1 MNVAVLLSGGVD
13 SSVALRLLQEQTK
26 YPITSITAFYLK
38 IWLEDEVSYLGSCPW
53 EDDLHYAR
61 QVCEQA
67 GVPLE
72 VVPLQTEYYNRV
84 VEYALAELRLGRTPS
99 PDIFCN
105 QRIKFGAFYHRVGRE
120 FDLVVSGH
128 YAHTETSTD
137 GLTHLL
143 RAPDPVKDQSYFLSH
158 LSQDQVAK
166 LYFPLGNLQKNQV
179 RELAQ
184 AYDLPNKDR
193 RDSQGICFLG
203 NIKYP
208 DFVRHYL
215 GEQPGE
221 IRDLTTG
228 KVLGA
233 HKGFW
238 FHTIGQRSGLGL
250 GNGPWYVVHKEPKEN
265 VVFVSHQDHLPK
277 YVKRE
282 FEISDLTWITGT
294 DPATNLPKGLN
305 PSTLEELNHGLTVKL
320 RHGPELTPAQVR
332 WADTEGDFKREYSS
346 TAEHETT
353 NQILAPNQTQTT
365 PVNPTLVVTL
375 EEPDQGVAPGQFTV
389 LYRGR
394 ECIGSGKI
402 QEFWDRM
409 G

>member
-1 MNVAVLLSGGVD
+1 M
-13 SSVALRLLQEQTK
+13 
-26 YPITSITAFYLK
+26 
-38 IWLEDEVSYLGSCPW
+38 SYLGSCPW

-105 QRIKFGAFYHRVGRE
+105 QRIKFGAFYNRVGRE

-128 YAHTETSTD
+128 YAHTETSAD

-143 RAPDPVKDQSYFLSH
+143 RAPDPIKDQSYFLSH

-184 AYDLPNKDR
+184 TYNLPNKDR
-193 RDSQGICFLG
+193 KDSQGICFLG
-203 NIKYP
+203 NIKYS

-228 KVLGA
+228 KVLGT

-294 DPATNLPKGLN
+294 DPTTNLPRGLN
-305 PSTLEELNHGLTVKL
+305 PSTLDQLNQGLTVKL
-320 RHGPELTPAQVR
+320 RHGPELTSAQVR
-332 WADTEGDFKREYSS
+332 WADRDGWNNDEGSHPTEQG
-346 TAEHETT
+346 TT
-353 NQILAPNQTQTT
+353 NQVLATNETLTSQESGFTNQYQTSSKQ
-365 PVNPTLVVTL
+365 PTLVVTL

-402 QEFWDRM
+402 LEFWDRI